1 MAAATVLLSARRD
14 NPLCGDTIE
23 LSVGVLDG
31 LVRPAGHQ
39 THACSLVVA
48 SANVLLRLVAGR
60 TVDGARELADR
71 IERAVNGLE
80 ALPDGCEPIAPVL
93 LLPARRRCALLPW
106 QALRDVLV
114 GQ

>member
-1 MAAATVLLSARRD
+1 MTATPILLSARRD

-23 LSVGVLDG
+23 LSVGILDG

-48 SANVLLRLVAGR
+48 SANALLHVVAGE

-71 IERAVNGLE
+71 VERAVNGLE

-93 LLPARRRCALLPW
+93 MLPARRRCALLPW
-106 QALRDVLV
+106 QALRDVLA